1 MPRAASMTLD
11 ELLRDAIAGSG
22 MFANANVIMQ
32 LAWRPIGRGVA
43 ESEVDSGRVELHPLK
58 RARTTGSYLI
68 VALLGDD
75 HAREVMRSE
84 VNRQHRG
91 VRSKPGSDV
100 EYNAFDPELQLWVA
114 ACLYGGFACW
124 LELFRGPL
132 AEPQRDELYARCAR
146 LGTTLQVG
154 EDMWPADREAFARYW
169 EEGVRRIEMDD
180 VTRRHLTDLTNFE
193 HLPLPVRLTLGP
205 LNRFLTLGFLPPEF
219 RRELGLPWTARRQ
232 RRFERFLRGLVK
244 VERHLPRRIRHALL
258 DAYEGS
264 VNKRIAQGRAI
275 V

>member
-1 MPRAASMTLD
+1 MTLD
-11 ELLRDAIAGSG
+11 DLLRDAIAGSG

-68 VALLGDD
+68 VALLGDEN
-75 HAREVMRSE
+75 AREVMRSE

-100 EYNAFDPELQLWVA
+100 DYNAFDPELQLWVA

-132 AEPQRDELYARCAR
+132 SEQQRDELYARCAR
-146 LGTTLQVG
+146 LGTTLQV
-154 EDMWPADREAFARYW
+154 EDGMWPADRAAFARYW
-169 EEGVRRIEMDD
+169 EDGVRRIEMDD
-180 VTRRHLTDLTNFE
+180 VTRRHLTALTEFR
-193 HLPLPVRLTLGP
+193 HLPRAVRWVLGP
-205 LNRFLTLGFLPPEF
+205 FNRFLTAGFLPDEF
-219 RRELGLPWTARRQ
+219 RRELGLPWTPRKQ
-232 RRFERFLRGLVK
+232 RRFDRLLRVLIR
-244 VERHLPRRIRHALL
+244 VEPHLPRRLRHALL

-264 VNKRIAQGRAI
+264 VNKRIAEGRPI

>member
-1 MPRAASMTLD
+1 MPRAATMTLD

-68 VALLGDD
+68 VALLGDE
-75 HAREVMRSE
+75 HSREVMRNE

-91 VRSKPGSDV
+91 VRSKPESDV

-132 AEPQRDELYARCAR
+132 SEQQRDELYAHCSR

-154 EDMWPADREAFARYW
+154 EDMWPADRAAFTRYW
-169 EEGVRRIEMDD
+169 EQGVRRIEMDD
-180 VTRRHLTDLTNFE
+180 VTRKHLTDLTDFQ
-193 HLPLPVRLTLGP
+193 HLPRAVRWSFGP
-205 LNRFLTLGFLPPEF
+205 LNRFLTLGFLPEEF
-219 RRELGLPWTARRQ
+219 RRELGLPWTDRQQ
-232 RRFERFLRGLVK
+232 RRFIRTLRVLMK
-244 VERHLPRRIRHALL
+244 VEPRLPRRLRHSLL
-258 DAYEGS
+258 DAYERS
-264 VNKRIAQGRAI
+264 VNRRIAHERPI